1 MNDIK
6 DNAIKTKSYKFAL
19 DIVNLNKKLIDKREY
34 VLSRQLLKAGTS
46 IGANVEEAL
55 AASSRKDFAHK
66 MSIASREARESSY
79 WLRLLKDSNYLEESE
94 AYSLL
99 ERVDELI
106 RILTAI
112 VKTSGKNI

>member
-6 DNAIKTKSYKFAL
+6 DNAIKIKSYKFAL

-55 AASSRKDFAHK
+55 AASSRRDFAHK

-79 WLRLLKDSNYLEESE
+79 WLRLLKDSNYLYENE
-94 AYSLL
+94 AYPL
-99 ERVDELI
+99 
-106 RILTAI
+106 
-112 VKTSGKNI
+112 